1 MLPYLSKIDALIP
14 EELIIKNPVTWLDD
28 STLGQNL
35 WIRIF
40 LDMGFAKENKEL
52 MFFILGYFQ

>member
-14 EELIIKNPVTWLDD
+14 EKLIIKNPVTWLDD

-52 MFFILGYFQ
+52 MFFI